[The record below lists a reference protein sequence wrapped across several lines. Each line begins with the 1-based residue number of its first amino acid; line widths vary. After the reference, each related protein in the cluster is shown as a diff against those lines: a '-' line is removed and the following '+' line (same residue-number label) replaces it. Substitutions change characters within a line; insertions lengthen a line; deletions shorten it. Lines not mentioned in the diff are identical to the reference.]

1 MSHQHDDLGIL
12 LVPGPQLFVCQQLNG
27 SLGRAK
33 SASSALGGNFSHI
46 AEVLLVRETFAMTE
60 YQKDCVSRSYSKSSA
75 R

>member
-1 MSHQHDDLGIL
+1 M
-12 LVPGPQLFVCQQLNG
+12 VPGPQLLVCQQLKG
-27 SLGRAK
+27 TLGRVK

-46 AEVLLVRETFAMTE
+46 AAVLLARDTFAMTE